1 MIYDSLER
9 LALYRGLHPNLD
21 KAIAYCLERDFSQQE
36 AGKYQ
41 LDGDQ
46 VFYLIQDNQ
55 LAQSSSNE
63 LEVHEKY
70 LDLHVLL
77 EGHELIGAG
86 REVAELIKPYDEATD
101 FASVRCQQVYPLEI
115 DQKSFL
121 IFFPNEPH
129 QPNQFAGKEECVRKC
144 VFKVLID

>member
-1 MIYDSLER
+1 MIHDSLER
-9 LALYRGLHPNLD
+9 LALYRGLHPILD

-70 LDLHVLL
+70 LDLHFLL

-121 IFFPNEPH
+121 IFFPKEPH
-129 QPNQFAGKEECVRKC
+129 QPNQFAGKEKIVRKC

>member
-9 LALYRGLHPNLD
+9 LARYQGLHPNLD
-21 KAIAYCLERDFSQQE
+21 KAIDYCLHTDFSQKDTGQYE
-36 AGKYQ
+36 VDSDK
-41 LDGDQ
+41 
-46 VFYLIQDNQ
+46 VFYFVQDNQ
-55 LAQSSSNE
+55 LNKLPTDE

-70 LDLHVLL
+70 LDLHFLL

-86 REVAELIKPYDEATD
+86 REVAELIKPYDETTD
-101 FASVRCQQVYPLEI
+101 FASVRCRQVYPLEI

-121 IFFPNEPH
+121 IFFPKEPH
-129 QPNQFAGKEECVRKC
+129 QPNQFAGKEESVRKC

>member
-9 LALYRGLHPNLD
+9 LALYQGLHPNLD
-21 KAIAYCLERDFSQQE
+21 KAIACCLETDVSQQ
-36 AGKYQ
+36 APGKYE
-41 LDGDQ
+41 LDADR
-46 VFYLIQDNQ
+46 VFYLIQENQ
-55 LAQSSSNE
+55 LQMQPSDE
-63 LEVHEKY
+63 LEIHEKY
-70 LDLHVLL
+70 LDLHFLL

-121 IFFPNEPH
+121 IFFPKEAH
-129 QPNQFAGKEECVRKC
+129 QPNQFAGKEDTVRKC
-144 VFKVLID
+144 VYKVLID